1 MYNKFDAR
9 FIDFNPFLFHNIF
22 HFLISTNSKG
32 TKRKKRKGKKTE
44 GESWIGF
51 KSVGIKLIRSPG
63 FRCINVEWNSILGGA
78 SIYRYPTQP
87 LCYPFFFFRLRTAA
101 IQLRPKS
108 RSEFRYPDASS
119 IYFLSWHEGQVKIN

>member
-87 LCYPFFFFRLRTAA
+87 LCYPFFFFFVCEPRRFNCG
-101 IQLRPKS
+101 RS
-108 RSEFRYPDASS
+108 RGRSLGIRMPPRFISCRGTKA
-119 IYFLSWHEGQVKIN
+119 K